1 MPDLFCRP
9 FLRRL
14 CASLLGA
21 SFLFCSVDGATAKTS
36 SSIEQM
42 AGSMLMVGFRGL
54 TPPPSIRSAI
64 ESGRLGAVILFDRD
78 LRQSGPRNIESP
90 SQLRALTSSLQ
101 KAASAQHLPL
111 LIAVDQEGGK
121 VRRLK
126 ESRGFQPQ
134 PSAEIMGAMPADEV
148 RALGM
153 RAGQEMA
160 ALGINVDLAP
170 VVDVRRTPSSPG
182 LGDIG
187 RLFGSEPAVVSR
199 QALAFAEGLSATGI
213 IPALKHFPGLGSAD
227 KDSHLDLPD
236 VTARWH
242 EDELEPYTEAFRRGW
257 PGMVLAAH
265 VYHRGLDPEN
275 PSSLSKRVIEGLL
288 RGDMGWQGVVISD
301 DLQMG
306 AVAKGRSLKDI
317 LRLAIEAG
325 NDILLLGNNL
335 SYDER
340 LHEKAFQMLMELE
353 QSGEISHE
361 RFERSWRRIEA
372 LKRRL
377 R

>member
-1 MPDLFCRP
+1 MLE
-9 FLRRL
+9 
-14 CASLLGA
+14 ASRHSFRYRACVFLLGA
-21 SFLFCSVDGATAKTS
+21 VFLCWTPGAAAAKQPP
-36 SSIEQM
+36 SIEQM

-54 TPPPSIRSAI
+54 TPPSSILSAI

-78 LRQSGPRNIESP
+78 LHQSGSRNIESP

-101 KAASAQHLPL
+101 KAASAQPLPL

-126 ESRGFQPQ
+126 ESHGFQPL
-134 PSAEIMGAMPADEV
+134 PSAAQMGAMPADEV
-148 RALGM
+148 RALGL

-160 ALGINVDLAP
+160 ELGINIDLAP
-170 VVDVRRTPSSPG
+170 VVDVSRSPSSPG

-187 RLFGSEPAVVSR
+187 RLFGSESATVSR
-199 QALAFAEGLSATGI
+199 QALAFAEGLSAAGV
-213 IPALKHFPGLGSAD
+213 IPVLKHFPGLGSAD

-242 EDELEPYTEAFRRGW
+242 RDELEPYDEAFRRGW
-257 PGMVLAAH
+257 TGMVLAAH

-288 RGDMGWQGVVISD
+288 RREMGWQGVVISD

-306 AVAKGRSLKDI
+306 AVTKGRSLKDI

-335 SYDER
+335 NYDEG

-353 QSGEISHE
+353 RSGEVSRE

>member
-1 MPDLFCRP
+1 MSEFFCRP
-9 FLRRL
+9 LLRRL

-21 SFLFCSVDGATAKTS
+21 AFFFCPVNITQAKAS
-36 SSIEQM
+36 PSIEEM
-42 AGSMLMVGFRGL
+42 AGAMLMVGFRGL
-54 TPPPSIRSAI
+54 TPPPSLLSAI

-78 LRQSGPRNIESP
+78 LRQDGPRNIDSP

-101 KAASAQHLPL
+101 KAAAGNHQPL

-126 ESRGFQPQ
+126 DSRGFLPL
-134 PSAEIMGAMPADEV
+134 PSAEAMGAMPADEV
-148 RALGM
+148 RVLGM

-160 ALGINVDLAP
+160 KLGINVDLAP
-170 VVDVRRTPSSPG
+170 VVDVLRTQSSPG

-187 RLFGSEPAVVSR
+187 RLFGRDHAVVTR
-199 QALAFAEGLSATGI
+199 QALAFAEGLSAAGI

-236 VTARWH
+236 VTARWYK
-242 EDELEPYTEAFRRGW
+242 DELKPYAEAFRRGW

-275 PSSLSKRVIEGLL
+275 PSSLSRRVIEDLL
-288 RGDMGWQGVVISD
+288 RRDMGWQGVVISD

-306 AVAKGRSLKDI
+306 AVARGRALKDI

-353 QSGEISHE
+353 QSGEISRE

-372 LKRRL
+372 LKSRL